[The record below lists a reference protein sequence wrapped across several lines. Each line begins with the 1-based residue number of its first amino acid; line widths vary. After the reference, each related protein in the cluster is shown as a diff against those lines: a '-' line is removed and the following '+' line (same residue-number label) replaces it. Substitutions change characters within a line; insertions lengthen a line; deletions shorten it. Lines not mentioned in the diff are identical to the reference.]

1 MASKETE
8 GFEVGAEKIS
18 SALVSKIWKLL
29 LSLREKIVAC
39 YPLMSI
45 AIRISQLENE
55 TEVKGSVS
63 FYLSTCFKS
72 NHLFNWTMVYPSSH
86 CLIVLCN
93 AQWKVTRRISKSD
106 RACVFTNMTMLAL

>member
-55 TEVKGSVS
+55 AEVKGSVS

-86 CLIVLCN
+86 CTMQCSMEGD
-93 AQWKVTRRISKSD
+93 KKDFKSD